1 MKRRQLL
8 DLADATVEGIT
19 RTRSALVAALDAL
32 DDTEAEAGAPRARAY
47 DGIVTTGGRST
58 IWCDRHEREVEQ
70 CHRHDLD
77 CCGAPIAVSDPTG
90 EAAIRGVKATK
101 DRAKL
106 ERLVRNISDHVSALS
121 GLVERWQPRAPLDP
135 KQERKRARDAEDAR
149 RQVAADN
156 ESCISCARTEV
167 RPGVRRQE
175 PYHRATTL
183 GGRLDS
189 VTRLCVW
196 CLRFGNDTGR
206 LPTLDEL
213 EAHHRGERVRR
224 KA

>member
-19 RTRSALVAALDAL
+19 RTRLALGAALDAL
-32 DDTEAEAGAPRARAY
+32 DDTEAEAGAPRAQAY
-47 DGIVTTGGRST
+47 DRAVVSGGTSVV
-58 IWCDRHEREVEQ
+58 WCWQHGRDVAA
-70 CHRHDLD
+70 CHRSDLP
-77 CCGAPIAVSDPTG
+77 CRGEPVQVNDPTG
-90 EAAIRGVKATK
+90 EAAMRASKPAN
-101 DRAKL
+101 DRTEL
-106 ERLVRNISDHVSALS
+106 ERLVRSISNQVAALTA
-121 GLVERWQPRAPLDP
+121 LVERWQPRAPLDP
-135 KQERKRARDAEDAR
+135 KAERKRARDAEDAR
-149 RQVAADN
+149 RQVTADN
-156 ESCISCARTEV
+156 DSCISCARTEV

-183 GGRLDS
+183 GGRLDC